1 MGRPSMSEQRRI
13 EIGRALQTCM
23 IRSGSYQTTT
33 VKDIAQEAGVATGLV
48 HHYFTNKDEILHM
61 MADNALLEVA
71 NVLED
76 VLRIRQG
83 TERRAHLHQL
93 LADASRSRF
102 LLQLYALSLSMTE
115 IRELVLAH
123 RLELAQSLA
132 ARLQRR
138 GCAEDAA
145 RRMADELVFLLES
158 AVLQSAI
165 APSDA
170 EEHLLAAAV
179 DRAFP
184 PTD

>member
-1 MGRPSMSEQRRI
+1 
-13 EIGRALQTCM
+13 
-23 IRSGSYQTTT
+23 
-33 VKDIAQEAGVATGLV
+33 
-48 HHYFTNKDEILHM
+48 
-61 MADNALLEVA
+61 
-71 NVLED
+71 
-76 VLRIRQG
+76 
-83 TERRAHLHQL
+83 
-93 LADASRSRF
+93 
-102 LLQLYALSLSMTE
+102 MTE

-170 EEHLLAAAV
+170 VEQLLAAAV